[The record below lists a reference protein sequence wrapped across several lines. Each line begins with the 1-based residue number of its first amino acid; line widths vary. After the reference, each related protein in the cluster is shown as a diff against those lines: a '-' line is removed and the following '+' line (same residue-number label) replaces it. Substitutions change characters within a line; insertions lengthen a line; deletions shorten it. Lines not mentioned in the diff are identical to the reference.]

1 MFSSVATMFYN
12 NLVKF
17 PLSNVDFM
25 EYLAASLFG
34 SFMALTQVASFCLF
48 I

>member
-1 MFSSVATMFYN
+1 MFYN

-17 PLSNVDFM
+17 PSSNVDFFV
-25 EYLAASLFG
+25 EYLSTSLFG